1 MSTLTLTQ
9 IVIIVTTHHKVI
21 FQDRWEFNRLNI
33 NALVE
38 KWMPCDTFMSPRF
51 FEADHVMRLK
61 GNEEYDPKRINKINY
76 MLPKPTYE
84 NRKI

>member
-1 MSTLTLTQ
+1 
-9 IVIIVTTHHKVI
+9 
-21 FQDRWEFNRLNI
+21 
-33 NALVE
+33 
-38 KWMPCDTFMSPRF
+38 MPCDTFISPRF

-61 GNEEYDPKRINKINY
+61 GNEEYHPKRINKINY